1 MIDPS
6 GQAVQQTPPPNQQ
19 AHANAH
25 AGKRV
30 LRMVKSDRMGGS
42 IPVWENARTP
52 QQEIEHNLS
61 LAQTGHAPDSF
72 KATLAYR
79 ENINDPAS
87 TNSEFGFGDL
97 FDMINPL
104 QHIPIL
110 GHVYRAITGDD
121 IKPIG
126 RIVGGAVFGGALGAA
141 SGLVNVIVQEET
153 GRDITGN
160 ALALAMN
167 GEAPAFKNNL
177 PENPEERLNDAA
189 RTAEG
194 KDPYK
199 DLPGALLAFA
209 DLGYDSNIIIEKN
222 DASNEHAIKTTA
234 RNTKKHEVTLDNLPP
249 REPITQLSLRTMPY
263 EIY

>member
-6 GQAVQQTPPPNQQ
+6 SQAAQQISPPNQQ
-19 AHANAH
+19 AHASAH

-30 LRMVKSDRMGGS
+30 LRMVENDRMGGS

-52 QQEIEHNLS
+52 QQEIEYNLS
-61 LAQTGHAPDSF
+61 LAQTGPAPDSF

-79 ENINDPAS
+79 ENIDDTAAA
-87 TNSEFGFGDL
+87 NSEFGFGDL

-104 QHIPIL
+104 QHIPIV

-153 GRDITGN
+153 GRDITEN
-160 ALALAMN
+160 ALAMAMN
-167 GEAPAFKNNL
+167 GDAPAFKNNL
-177 PENPEERLNDAA
+177 PENPEDRLNNAV

-209 DLGYDSNIIIEKN
+209 DFGHNSNIVIEKT
-222 DASNEHAIKTTA
+222 DANNERITKTIA
-234 RNTKKHEVTLDNLPP
+234 RKAEKHEVTLDNLPP
-249 REPITQLSLRTMPY
+249 RESITRLSLRTMPY